1 MFLAPVLTLS
11 DVGRGGQKGNEW
23 ECFQKFSFRKAHFP
37 RGLMDKAL
45 DFDTEGPKFKS
56 QWKLIIHITSV
67 ALFDAQRGK
76 EMVVLLLEYH

>member
-1 MFLAPVLTLS
+1 MLTLS
-11 DVGRGGQKGNEW
+11 DVGRGGQKENQW
-23 ECFQKFSFRKAHFP
+23 EFFQKFSGRKVHFP

-56 QWKLIIHITSV
+56 QCILIIHITSV

-76 EMVVLLLEYH
+76 EMVVLLIEYH